1 MDFYKK
7 NYGEEFWL
15 EHMFY
20 HTILH
25 DCHRVLPSIW
35 ELRAA
40 MSSDDQNRLAEYI
53 NSPGIEA
60 TLEIN
65 FNTIKD
71 NNKCTCWLCKRNRVG
86 YRHRRG
92 IVTIR
97 RVTMIQNRILNLI
110 QQCQTRA
117 LTRIMMNKYFFT
129 TIVFYIRVASKISN
143 KKIGRF

>member
-1 MDFYKK
+1 MNFYRK
-7 NYGEEFWL
+7 NYGEELWL
-15 EHMFY
+15 EHMLY
-20 HTILH
+20 HTALH

-71 NNKCTCWLCKRNRVG
+71 NNKCTCWLCKRNWSRWIPAPSR
-86 YRHRRG
+86 YRDD
-92 IVTIR
+92 
-97 RVTMIQNRILNLI
+97 
-110 QQCQTRA
+110 QTSDYDTESDSESDSA
-117 LTRIMMNKYFFT
+117 M
-129 TIVFYIRVASKISN
+129 SN
-143 KKIGRF
+143 AGSDTDHDE